1 MTSTESTVRS
11 IGVARLFEDQRE
23 ELQLELLSES
33 LASRAEIT
41 VADVHRPGMALMGF
55 VENFLPERIQILAQ
69 TELTYLATLSPR
81 EVKEALDRLFQF
93 TMPLIMVCK
102 GLEIPPYLIK
112 RANERHVPVLRT
124 PLSTTPFIHSLTAY
138 LDHVFVPSTTV
149 HGSLVDVY
157 GCGLL
162 FTGKSA
168 IGKSETALDLVERG
182 HRLVADDVVTITRGH
197 GDVLIGTG
205 NQLLR
210 HHMEIRG
217 LGIIDV
223 QSIFGIRSI
232 RLKKRVEVQVDLRGW
247 SDEDDYERVGLDEKQ
262 TEILGVKVPLVE
274 VPITPG
280 KNITVIAEVIALHY
294 LVKAYGGYSPAEK
307 LNQHMLEVMKRKSA
321 NRAWVRE
328 DTE

>member
-1 MTSTESTVRS
+1 MQTLSA
-11 IGVARLFEDQRE
+11 ARLFEDQQQ
-23 ELQLELLSES
+23 ELQLEQLTES
-33 LASRAEIT
+33 LASASEIT
-41 VADVHRPGMALMGF
+41 VSDIHRPGMALMGF

-69 TELTYLATLSPR
+69 TEMTYLATLSA
-81 EVKEALDRLFQF
+81 ESVSAAIDRLFQF
-93 TMPLIMVCK
+93 KMPLIVVCK
-102 GLEIPPYLIK
+102 GLEVPPYLLK
-112 RANERHVPVLRT
+112 RANECQVPVLRT

-138 LDHVFVPSTTV
+138 LDFMFAPAATV

-162 FTGKSA
+162 FTGRSA

-182 HRLVADDVVTITRGH
+182 HRLVADDVVTITRRH
-197 GDVLIGTG
+197 GDVLIGAG

-223 QSIFGIRSI
+223 QAIFGIRSI
-232 RLKKRVEVQVDLRGW
+232 RLQKRVEVEVNLREW
-247 SDEDDYERVGLDEKQ
+247 SAEEEYERVGLDDRK
-262 TEILGVKVPLVE
+262 TSILGIEMPLVQ

-280 KNITVIAEVIALHY
+280 KNITVIAEVIALNY
-294 LVKAYGGYSPAEK
+294 LIKVTGGYSPAER
-307 LNQHMLEVMKRKSA
+307 LNQHLIEIMKRKSA
-321 NRAWVRE
+321 ARAWVRE

>member
-1 MTSTESTVRS
+1 MKSL
-11 IGVARLFEDQRE
+11 GVARLFEEQRE
-23 ELQLELLSES
+23 DLQLEMLTES
-33 LASRAEIT
+33 LASKCEIT
-41 VADVHRPGMALMGF
+41 VSDINRPGMALMGF

-69 TELTYLATLSPR
+69 TELTYLATLSPDA
-81 EVKEALDRLFQF
+81 VKQALDRLFAF
-93 TMPLIMVCK
+93 TMPLVVVCK
-102 GLEIPPYLIK
+102 GLEVPPYLVK
-112 RANERHVPVLRT
+112 RANECGVPVLRT
-124 PLSTTPFIHSLTAY
+124 PQSTTPFIHSLTSY
-138 LDHVFVPSTTV
+138 LDHMFAASVNV

-162 FTGKSA
+162 FTGRSA

-182 HRLVADDVVTITRGH
+182 HRLVADDVVTITRRH
-197 GDVLIGTG
+197 GDLLIGTG

-232 RLKKRVEVQVDLRGW
+232 RLQKRVEVEVKLSEW
-247 SDEDDYERVGLDEKQ
+247 SDDEDYERVGLDELK
-262 TEILGVKVPLVE
+262 TDVLGVQIPLVQ

-294 LVKAYGGYSPAEK
+294 LVKVVGGFSPAEK
-307 LNQHMLEVMKRKSA
+307 LNQHMLQVMKRKSA
-321 NRAWVRE
+321 ARAWVRE

>member
-1 MTSTESTVRS
+1 MKTLG
-11 IGVARLFEDQRE
+11 IARLFEDQRE
-23 ELQLELLSES
+23 ELQLELLTES
-33 LASRAEIT
+33 LASKTEIT
-41 VADVHRPGMALMGF
+41 VSDINRPGMALMGF

-69 TELTYLATLSPR
+69 TELTYLATLSPAGV
-81 EVKEALDRLFQF
+81 EQALDRLFQF
-93 TMPLIMVCK
+93 TMPLLVVCK
-102 GLEIPPYLIK
+102 GLEVPPYLVR
-112 RANERHVPVLRT
+112 RANECSVPVLRT
-124 PLSTTPFIHSLTAY
+124 PQSTTPFIHSLTSY
-138 LDHVFVPSTTV
+138 LDYMFAPTVSV

-162 FTGKSA
+162 FTGRSA

-182 HRLVADDVVTITRGH
+182 HRLVADDVVTITRRH
-197 GDVLIGTG
+197 GDVLIGRG

-232 RLKKRVEVQVDLRGW
+232 RLQKRVELEVNLREW
-247 SDEDDYERVGLDEKQ
+247 SSDEDYERVGIDEKM
-262 TEILGVKVPLVE
+262 TNILGVGVPLVQ

-280 KNITVIAEVIALHY
+280 KNITVIAEVIALNY
-294 LVKAYGGYSPAEK
+294 LVKVYGGLSPAEK

-321 NRAWVRE
+321 ARSWVRE

>member
-1 MTSTESTVRS
+1 VKNL
-11 IGVARLFEDQRE
+11 GVARLFEEQRE
-23 ELQLELLSES
+23 DLQLEMLTES
-33 LASRAEIT
+33 LASKCEIT
-41 VADVHRPGMALMGF
+41 VSDINRPGMALMGF

-69 TELTYLATLSPR
+69 TELTYLATLSPDA
-81 EVKEALDRLFQF
+81 VKKALDRLFAF
-93 TMPLIMVCK
+93 TMPLVVVCK
-102 GLEIPPYLIK
+102 GLEVPPYLVK
-112 RANERHVPVLRT
+112 RANECGVPVLRT
-124 PLSTTPFIHSLTAY
+124 PQSTTPFIHSLTSY
-138 LDHVFVPSTTV
+138 LDHMFAPTVNV

-162 FTGKSA
+162 FTGRSA

-182 HRLVADDVVTITRGH
+182 HRLVADDIVTITRRH
-197 GDVLIGTG
+197 GDLLIGTG

-232 RLKKRVEVQVDLRGW
+232 RLQKRVEVEVKLSEW
-247 SDEDDYERVGLDEKQ
+247 SDDEDYERVGLDELR
-262 TEILGVKVPLVE
+262 TEVLGVQIPLVQ

-294 LVKAYGGYSPAEK
+294 LVKVVGGFSPAEK
-307 LNQHMLEVMKRKSA
+307 LNQHMLQVMKRKSA
-321 NRAWVRE
+321 ARAWVRE